1 MNYES
6 GQADSESRGREAGNL
21 PQSHSPIGKET
32 ESSLFRQLHVD
43 PGVFLT
49 KTSTI
54 GFGNS
59 HVYALSHD
67 HVLHEHVLLGVAKIA
82 SFLDLTNGSGGI
94 RLR

>member
-1 MNYES
+1 MKAGKRIRKAVDVKQEIYRNRIRL
-6 GQADSESRGREAGNL
+6 SEKKRKA
-21 PQSHSPIGKET
+21 
-32 ESSLFRQLHVD
+32 LFRQLHVD

-59 HVYALSHD
+59 HVYGLSHD
-67 HVLHEHVLLGVAKIA
+67 HVLHEHVLLGVAKTA